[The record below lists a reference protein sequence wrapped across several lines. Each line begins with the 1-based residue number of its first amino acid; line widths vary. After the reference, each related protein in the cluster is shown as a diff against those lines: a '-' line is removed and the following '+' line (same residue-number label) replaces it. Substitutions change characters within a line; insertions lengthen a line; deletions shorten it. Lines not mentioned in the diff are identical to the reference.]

1 MKKLALASSVLALF
15 GASAAQA
22 ASYNITTTWYE
33 PDTNPRNSI
42 FIGSFD
48 YDASTKTITNLKGI
62 LSESMTGDP
71 TRPYDP
77 TVGPGNYAAGGDSMT
92 WLGLDNT
99 SNAEWSSTQSYG
111 GKTYTY
117 DEIRDLHEKYNIAGP
132 APTGGLN
139 NQLVPSWHDDTL
151 GGTFAVTFRNT
162 TTSTCWT
169 GLGGDG
175 WSPQSCA
182 DVGGVYA
189 NFPKLAMNPGN
200 AYALIFVPD
209 SVVNADTTTLSW
221 NEATGTGDLGVAY
234 TAYADFVPTVNPTGS
249 YDFGGGMMGAVGMT
263 GWSKYAYGTVG
274 TMSGYPLSETIT
286 LAAPV
291 PEPETYAMMMAGLG
305 LVGFMSRRRKA
316 AAAA

>member
-1 MKKLALASSVLALF
+1 MTKKLLIASALALIGSVPVAH
-15 GASAAQA
+15 AATNT
-22 ASYNITTTWYE
+22 YNITTTWFE

-42 FIGSFD
+42 FIGTFD
-48 YDASTKTITNLKGI
+48 YDTTTKTITGLKGI

-99 SNAEWSSTQSYG
+99 SNTEWSATQSYQ
-111 GKTYTY
+111 GKTYSY
-117 DEIRDLHEKYNIAGP
+117 DEVRALQDKYNITSEA
-132 APTGGLN
+132 GGLN
-139 NQLVPSWHDDTL
+139 NQLVPSWHDDAL
-151 GGTFAVTFRNT
+151 NGTFAVTFRNT
-162 TTSTCWT
+162 TTLTCWQGT
-169 GLGGDG
+169 GGDG

-189 NFPKLAMNPGN
+189 GFPKLALNPGN

-209 SVVNADTTTLSW
+209 SVVDNTTTTLSW

-286 LAAPV
+286 LAVPV
-291 PEPETYAMMMAGLG
+291 PEPETYAMLLAGLG
-305 LVGFMSRRRKA
+305 ILGAVARRKKSA
-316 AAAA
+316 